1 MLQFFT
7 NCSLRILKKK
17 FEIPVIP
24 QVSVPIY
31 VGKIPKTVRN
41 DELQEKFHTKDP
53 VKRFGKGKFGF
64 AKLFVPN
71 DTVLQVLS
79 QDSTLCGRKL
89 RVAKWVVPVAPVAT
103 AAVSKSRDGHRH
115 HSRKTSTTTCV
126 SAGKSSV
133 KEARFVAD
141 FLAAQARPGGDR
153 QLYSR
158 VLAPDKTAQRRME
171 SMETAIKQI
180 LERLPKL
187 RE

>member
-1 MLQFFT
+1 MEVVSQP
-7 NCSLRILKKK
+7 
-17 FEIPVIP
+17 EIPVIP

-41 DELQEKFHTKDP
+41 VELQEKFHTKDP
-53 VKRFGKGKFGF
+53 VERFGRGRYGS
-64 AKLFVPN
+64 AKLLVPN

-103 AAVSKSRDGHRH
+103 APVSKRDGHRH
-115 HSRKTSTTTCV
+115 HSRKTSTACV
-126 SAGKSSV
+126 SAGSSV

-141 FLAAQARPGGDR
+141 FLAAQARPDGDPR
-153 QLYSR
+153 GRLLYSR
-158 VLAPDKTAQRRME
+158 VLAPDKTDDQRRMK
-171 SMETAIKQI
+171 SMETAICDIRKL
-180 LERLPKL
+180 LERLTEA